1 MSTILF
7 DRQLKED
14 DCSRIESILSGYPLI
29 EPEPAT
35 LDKISSMVMDSQI
48 TAQKYSNI
56 QTGLDDIAMGLM
68 SFLPDDSGHV
78 GPMVKTLLYTYGV
91 TLYRLAISNT
101 IPTGQLYGA
110 DQYISLATSIDNNYH
125 QAYNMLGDIW
135 LWIPEKAE
143 KSIRYYKTALH
154 YYGGPIYSNLAS
166 EDSKDNFIGDNYLK
180 IALNLTRLH
189 RLDDAELFFAHAYKL
204 IDSYYGGFS
213 DFNFDGWVGVQ
224 EYYLS
229 VES

>member
-1 MSTILF
+1 VSNIVF
-7 DRQLKED
+7 DRELTEAENV
-14 DCSRIESILSGYPLI
+14 RIADILSDYPLI
-29 EPEPAT
+29 EPEPAS
-35 LDKISSMVMDSQI
+35 LDRISAMVMDSQS
-48 TAQKYSNI
+48 TADKYSQI

-68 SFLPDDSGHV
+68 SFLPDSSGHI
-78 GPMVKTLLYTYGV
+78 GPMLKTLLYTYGV
-91 TLYRLAISNT
+91 TLYRLAISDT
-101 IPTGQLYGA
+101 IPSGQLYGA
-110 DQYISLATSIDNNYH
+110 DQYISLATSIDNQYH

-154 YYGGPIYSNLAS
+154 YYGGPIYSNFAS

-189 RLDDAELFFAHAYKL
+189 RLNDAELFFAHAYKL